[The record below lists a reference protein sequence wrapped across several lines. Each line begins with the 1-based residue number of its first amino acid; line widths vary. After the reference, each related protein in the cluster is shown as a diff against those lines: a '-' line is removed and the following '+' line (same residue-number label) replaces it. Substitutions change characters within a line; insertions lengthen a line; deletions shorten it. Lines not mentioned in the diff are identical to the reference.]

1 MRRAQLQ
8 ERPARG
14 IRKTLGAAVMA
25 GAVLLAA
32 ARSRGLP
39 EVAVAQETGPASTKD
54 GPAPAAPFAR
64 SAAVALARLEPA
76 NGLISVGARPGVRV
90 DSVQVKEGDQVS
102 AGVVVA
108 VLEGHA
114 SAEQQLGLALAQK
127 RRADEQRSLRKDALK
142 IERAALA
149 ETNPVRLEAARKVAK
164 ASRERAE
171 SGRKLYGQF
180 GGTLKGKELY
190 DAEMA
195 LFQAELQATRADLDL
210 RLLESALK
218 SERAKHELDDRELAE
233 HRPDDDILE
242 AQIALARAGLRD
254 SEVRAPSA
262 GKILRVLVRPGEI
275 SPGALLEM
283 GDVSS
288 MVAVAELYHSDV
300 PRIRLGDPAVVDIL
314 GSRVGGKVTRI
325 SSIVGRNQLT
335 SVDPRA
341 LRDLRVVAVTIQ
353 LEDAAA
359 AARYVSLEVDAVIR
373 PSGSASTLESHDAM
387 VAGGGSH

>member
-1 MRRAQLQ
+1 
-8 ERPARG
+8 
-14 IRKTLGAAVMA
+14 MA

-32 ARSRGLP
+32 GRSRGLP
-39 EVAVAQETGPASTKD
+39 EAAFAQEIRPSSNNSG
-54 GPAPAAPFAR
+54 AATAAAR

-76 NGLISVGARPGVRV
+76 DGLISVGVRPGARV
-90 DSVQVKEGDQVS
+90 DRIQVKEGDQVS

-108 VLEGHA
+108 VLQGHE

-149 ETNPVRLEAARKVAK
+149 ETNPLRLEAARKIAK

-180 GGTLKGKELY
+180 SGALKGKELY
-190 DAEMA
+190 DAEIA
-195 LFQAELQATRADLDL
+195 LFQVELQATKADLDL
-210 RLLESALK
+210 RLLESTQK
-218 SERAKHELDDRELAE
+218 SERAKHELEDRELAE

-242 AQIALARAGLRD
+242 AQIALARAALRE

-262 GKILRVLVRPGEI
+262 GKILRVLVHPGEI

-300 PRIRLGDPAVVDIL
+300 PRIRMGDPAVVDIL

-341 LRDLRVVAVTIQ
+341 LRDLRVVSVTIQ
-353 LEDAAA
+353 LDDAATT
-359 AARYVSLEVDAVIR
+359 ARYVNLEVEAEIQ

-387 VAGGGSH
+387 AAGGSPH